1 MNKLTTFKRLQA
13 EFEDNEGRLVNAVPL
28 FDVCDKYLG
37 LSSKKAGQ
45 MANTATLALPAF
57 RLGSQ
62 KTPWLVSLVDLAKL
76 IDEKEAEARTDWEA
90 RQ

>member
-1 MNKLTTFKRLQA
+1 MTTLEMLQA
-13 EFEDNEGRLVNAVPL
+13 EFSGPTAPL
-28 FDVCDKYLG
+28 SEVADKYLG
-37 LSSKKAGQ
+37 MKSKKAGEF
-45 MANTATLALPAF
+45 ARLNTLPLPAH

-62 KTPWLVSLVDLAKL
+62 KSPWLVSLVDLAKL